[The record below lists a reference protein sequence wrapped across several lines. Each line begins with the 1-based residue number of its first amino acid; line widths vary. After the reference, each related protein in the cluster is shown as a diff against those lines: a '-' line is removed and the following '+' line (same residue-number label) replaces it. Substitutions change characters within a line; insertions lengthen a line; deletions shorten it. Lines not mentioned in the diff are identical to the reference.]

1 MSLLMPENEEDML
14 KIDGVTKSNFDKF
27 GEPLLEIT
35 RQAATEKSG
44 KNTSILLLLFC
55 QCQYIIIFYF

>member
-1 MSLLMPENEEDML
+1 MPENEEDML

-35 RQAATEKSG
+35 RQAATEKLG
-44 KNTSILLLLFC
+44 KNTSILFLLFC
-55 QCQYIIIFYF
+55 SC